1 MIGKK
6 MQATLG
12 PIRLLSLE
20 LRALVIGT
28 PPKPPQPFPVMRIAL
43 SLPTLAGITK
53 ANVRILV
60 ERVDPKRA
68 ATSQPIALIDV
79 NERGVITQC
88 FNVSNS
94 DPKVGENLTVSVYL
108 EGDQD
113 KPLHVGHA
121 VVAAGPSQPRRY

>member
-1 MIGKK
+1 
-6 MQATLG
+6 MQATPNPLH
-12 PIRLLSLE
+12 LLTLE
-20 LRALVIGT
+20 IRALVIGT

-43 SLPTLAGITK
+43 SLPKLAGIAK

-68 ATSQPIALIDV
+68 ATSQPIALVDV

-108 EGDQD
+108 EGEQD
-113 KPLHVGHA
+113 KPLHVEQA
-121 VVAAGPSQPRRY
+121 IVAAGPSQPRKY